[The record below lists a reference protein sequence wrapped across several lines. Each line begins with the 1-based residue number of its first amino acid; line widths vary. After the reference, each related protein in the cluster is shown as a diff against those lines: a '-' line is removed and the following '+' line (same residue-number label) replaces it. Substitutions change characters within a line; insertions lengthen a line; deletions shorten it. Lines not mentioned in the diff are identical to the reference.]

1 MAFISIIRIIYLDNM
16 HKNADPDFAFVGAQ
30 FGFLSMIEVN
40 AAIVVACLIT
50 LQPLLVR
57 LFPRLL
63 KTNAHEELAGDTPPT
78 IGGSLQVPRSAE
90 QACRGR
96 GVGKVEMEEWE
107 MERTDA
113 GVRTTAMM

>member
-16 HKNADPDFAFVGAQ
+16 HKNADPDFAFIGAQ

-57 LFPRLL
+57 LFPRLF
-63 KTNAHEELAGDTPPT
+63 NSHGHEELPGNTPPT
-78 IGGSLQVPRSAE
+78 IGGSSQVARSAE
-90 QACRGR
+90 QAYRGR
-96 GVGKVEMEEWE
+96 GQGKPQMEEWE
-107 MERTDA
+107 MGRTDV
-113 GVRTTAMM
+113 GVRTTAIV